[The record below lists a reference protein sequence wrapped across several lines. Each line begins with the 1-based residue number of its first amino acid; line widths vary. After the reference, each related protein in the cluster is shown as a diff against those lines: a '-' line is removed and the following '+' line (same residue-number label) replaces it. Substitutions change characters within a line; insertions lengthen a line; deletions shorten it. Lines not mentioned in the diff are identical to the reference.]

1 MSTMQ
6 RMTLIG
12 IYNYLNSF
20 ERDLFANLNLPDGYD
35 KTTFVNSLLLEHGE
49 KCVMYTDPD
58 FMVNAI
64 GIWSSKYQ
72 LELKKIYEA
81 LTADYN
87 PIWNYDRNEEWE
99 DHGGHKLTSTT
110 NAGHKAKDT
119 PKYDDDVTNDYD
131 VVNKQDFDATTEHKV
146 SADNSSGYQ
155 PDYKDIANSG
165 QTTTSNDGTI
175 KRHIEGATQ
184 DLSES
189 SNSKT
194 EDQAT
199 DNTSH
204 SGHLWGNIGVT
215 TSASMVSEV
224 VRQRFNM
231 TLYGITTKMFANEL
245 LLGIW

>member
-20 ERDLFANLNLPDGYD
+20 ERDLFAKLNLPDGYD
-35 KTTFVNSLLLEHGE
+35 KSTFVNSLLLEHGE

-58 FMVNAI
+58 FMVEAI
-64 GIWSSKYQ
+64 GIWSDKYQ
-72 LELKKIYEA
+72 LELERIYEA
-81 LTADYN
+81 LTAEYN

-99 DHGGHKLTSTT
+99 DHAGQKYESQT
-110 NAGHKAKDT
+110 NAGHTAKDS

-131 VVNKQDFDATTEHKV
+131 IVNKQDFDGTTEHKV
-146 SADNSSGYQ
+146 SADNSSDYQ
-155 PDYKDIANSG
+155 PDSKDISNSG

-184 DLSES
+184 DLTEK

-194 EDQAT
+194 T
-199 DNTSH
+199 DETTNNSSH

-224 VRQRFNM
+224 VRQRFEM
-231 TLYGITTKMFANEL
+231 TLYGITNKMFANEL